1 MLDIYLETDCDIDV
15 DSINKVFEEVKAH
28 FSLPT
33 SVSAELT
40 VVDGDTIRE
49 TNFRLRGVDAV
60 TDVLS
65 FPSVDVSLPFDEADY
80 QYDIDP
86 CDGKIT
92 LGEIM
97 LCYSRMEEQ
106 SVEYGH
112 SKERECCYLVLHG
125 LLHLLGFDHMEEA
138 DKNVMRA
145 QEEAILGKLGIVRE

>member
-1 MLDIYLETDCDIDV
+1 M
-15 DSINKVFEEVKAH
+15 
-28 FSLPT
+28 
-33 SVSAELT
+33 
-40 VVDGDTIRE
+40 
-49 TNFRLRGVDAV
+49 DAV

-97 LCYSRMEEQ
+97 LCYSRMEDQ

-125 LLHLLGFDHMEEA
+125 LLHLLGFDHMEATPLKRKLVSRIVSPSTTVNSA
-138 DKNVMRA
+138 DT
-145 QEEAILGKLGIVRE
+145 LFGREKCALTSSKTLFIESTSISQSVSR